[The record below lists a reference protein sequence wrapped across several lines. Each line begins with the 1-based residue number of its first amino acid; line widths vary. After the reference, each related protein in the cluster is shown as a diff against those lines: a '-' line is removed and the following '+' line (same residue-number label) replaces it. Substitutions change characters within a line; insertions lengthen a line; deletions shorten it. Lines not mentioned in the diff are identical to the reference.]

1 MLVSLIAVAIAAS
14 LSAVSAGLLDD
25 LMGGESSPEN
35 VVEIENITFNTTNAT
50 KFEYAGTDENDGW
63 VIYMS
68 NDSVKAGILNYI
80 NLMIHK

>member
-1 MLVSLIAVAIAAS
+1 MAIAAS